1 MCVLSSFVGLQF
13 IYLVSRVSGSPDIQI
28 CAAVSIV
35 NFRTFASPQEEAPY
49 TDDVDI
55 NALFPTPTVA
65 PGNHSSLFHLFGFAA
80 SAHYMQIEPYN
91 MWFPPRLVFST
102 KHRVFKVHPCCSTCV
117 SSSSLFMVESC
128 SLMNRSH
135 CVFPFICGHVS
146 CFYLYCCYRSVTSVV
161 SDPVRPHPRASS
173 FRLV

>member
-13 IYLVSRVSGSPDIQI
+13 ICLVSRVSGSPDIQI

-102 KHRVFKVHPCCSTCV
+102 EHRVFKVHPCCSTCV

-135 CVFPFICGHVS
+135 CFSFHLWARELLLPLLLLPLSHFS
-146 CFYLYCCYRSVTSVV
+146 R
-161 SDPVRPHPRASS
+161 VRPCATPSPG
-173 FRLV
+173 FFL